1 MASVAGFRWWT
12 ASDVP
17 KDLMFQLW
25 LKVSDLVKIERELLK
40 KNIKGPGVA
49 SVVVVF
55 TLDKPKELKFQL
67 WLRLSVNC
75 SKKY

>member
-1 MASVAGFRWWT
+1 MASVALVVVVFT
-12 ASDVP
+12 LDKP
-17 KDLMFQLW
+17 KELKFQLW
-25 LKVSDLVKIERELLK
+25 LRLSVNCS

-75 SKKY
+75 